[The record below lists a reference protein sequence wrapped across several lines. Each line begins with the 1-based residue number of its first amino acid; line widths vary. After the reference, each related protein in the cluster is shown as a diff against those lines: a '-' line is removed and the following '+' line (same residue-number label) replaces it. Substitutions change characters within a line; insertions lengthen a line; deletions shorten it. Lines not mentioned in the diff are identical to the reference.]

1 MKPIRFA
8 VEETLA
14 SDPARVVAQI
24 LDLASWPKFRG
35 FGPIPGI
42 QAAEFIVRRPDVVG
56 TRIRVVSL
64 DGSSHIEE
72 IVEFERDRQLRLRMH
87 DFSLP
92 VSRVALQF
100 HETWEFVPSEGQ
112 TKVTRSFELYPRS
125 NWARPML
132 WIISLFLRRA
142 IRRNLRE
149 MKRDV

>member
-24 LDLASWPKFRG
+24 LDLANWPKFRG
-35 FGPIPGI
+35 FGLIPGI
-42 QAAEFIVRRPDVVG
+42 QAAEFIVRRPEVIG
-56 TRIRVVSL
+56 TRIHVVSL
-64 DGSSHIEE
+64 DESSHVEE
-72 IVEFERDRQLRLRMH
+72 IIEFERDRRLRLRMH
-87 DFSLP
+87 NFSLP

-100 HETWEFVPSEGQ
+100 HETWEFEPSAGQ
-112 TKVTRSFELYPRS
+112 TRVTRSFELYPRS

-132 WIISLFLRRA
+132 WIISLFLRHA

-149 MKRDV
+149 MKREL